1 MLERYG
7 EPCTLRTHP
16 VGPLIVV
23 SRPDSVRAV
32 LTGDG
37 DTFQAG
43 RANGAILPILER
55 DSLLR
60 ADGEQHR
67 RRRHLMAP
75 AFRAAS
81 VDRLADLVVG
91 QTRTAIARWPIGRPF
106 ALLPSLRTITLEV
119 ILGAIIS
126 VPEQAGH
133 AELAW
138 RVRRLLG
145 PAALAAIWLGSRPR
159 RSYSPARVF
168 EHHRQALHLLVR
180 REIQRRRQHAGE
192 HSRGDVL
199 DRLMAGRD
207 ENDAPLDDRAICDE
221 VVTLLIAGHETT
233 SIALAW
239 MFERL
244 VRHPAVLAQAHD
256 ATTDDD
262 TEFLD
267 AVVKES
273 LRTRPPLLDTVRMVT
288 RPVALGGRTVPAGA
302 VVMVS
307 IPLVHRR
314 PDVYPDSE
322 VLRPERFLGT
332 RPAPFEWVPF
342 GGGARR
348 CLGADLAL
356 MEMTNVLAT
365 VLARTHLEADR
376 GQHEPARLLGT
387 ALVPSRRG
395 TIIVRGRRS

>member
-16 VGPLIVV
+16 VGPLVVV
-23 SRPDSVRAV
+23 SHPDSVRAV
-32 LTGDG
+32 LTGDAE
-37 DTFQAG
+37 TFQAG

-55 DSLLR
+55 HSVLR
-60 ADGEQHR
+60 ADGERHR
-67 RRRHLMAP
+67 QRRQLLAP
-75 AFRAAS
+75 AFRAGS
-81 VDRLADLVVG
+81 VDRLADSVVG
-91 QTRTAIARWPIGRPF
+91 QTRAAIARWPIGRPF

-119 ILGAIIS
+119 ILGAVIS
-126 VPEQAGH
+126 VPEQAGQ
-133 AELAW
+133 AELAS
-138 RVRRLLG
+138 RVKRLLG
-145 PAALAAIWLGSRPR
+145 PAAMAAIWLGNRPR
-159 RSYSPARVF
+159 WSYSPARAF
-168 EHHRQALHLLVR
+168 EHHREALHVLVR
-180 REIQRRRQHAGE
+180 QEIQRRRQHAGE

-221 VVTLLIAGHETT
+221 VVTLLIAGYETT

-244 VRHPAVLAQAHD
+244 VRHPAVLAQAHG
-256 ATTDDD
+256 ATTDGN
-262 TEFLD
+262 TGFLD

-314 PDVYPDSE
+314 EDVYPDAE
-322 VLRPERFLGT
+322 VLRPERFLGA
-332 RPAPFEWVPF
+332 RPAPSEWVPF

-365 VLARTHLEADR
+365 VLDRTHLDVDR
-376 GQHEPARLLGT
+376 VQHERTRLLGT

-395 TIIVRGRRS
+395 NVIVKTRRP

>member
-7 EPCTLRTHP
+7 EPCTLRTYP
-16 VGPLIVV
+16 VGPLVV
-23 SRPDSVRAV
+23 VFRPDSVRAL
-32 LTGDG
+32 LTGDAE
-37 DTFQAG
+37 TFQAG
-43 RANGAILPILER
+43 RANGAILPILEP

-60 ADGEQHR
+60 ADGERHR
-67 RRRHLMAP
+67 RRRHLLAP

-81 VDRLADLVVG
+81 VDGLADRVVG
-91 QTRTAIARWPIGRPF
+91 QTQAAIERWPIGRPF

-126 VPEQAGH
+126 VPEQADH

-145 PAALAAIWLGSRPR
+145 PAALAAIWLGNRPR
-159 RSYSPARVF
+159 TSYSPARVF
-168 EHHRQALHLLVR
+168 EHHRQALHVLVR

-192 HSRGDVL
+192 NSRGDVL

-233 SIALAW
+233 AIALAW

-244 VRHPAVLAQAHD
+244 VRHPAVLAQARR
-256 ATTDDD
+256 ATTCGD
-262 TEFLD
+262 TGFLD

-288 RPVALGGRTVPAGA
+288 RPVALAGRTIPAGA

-314 PDVYPDSE
+314 EDTYPDAQE
-322 VLRPERFLGT
+322 LRPERFLGT
-332 RPAPFEWVPF
+332 QPAPSDWVPF

-356 MEMTNVLAT
+356 MEMTHVLAT
-365 VLARTHLEADR
+365 VLARTDLEADR
-376 GQHEPARLLGT
+376 VQHERARLLGT

-395 TIIVRGRRS
+395 TIIVTGRLS

>member
-1 MLERYG
+1 MLDRYG

-16 VGPLIVV
+16 VGPLVVV

-32 LTGDG
+32 LTGDAE
-37 DTFQAG
+37 TFQAG
-43 RANGAILPILER
+43 RANGAILPILEP

-60 ADGEQHR
+60 ADGERHR
-67 RRRHLMAP
+67 RRRHILAP

-81 VDRLADLVVG
+81 VDRLADTVVS
-91 QTRTAIARWPIGRPF
+91 QTLAAIERWPTGRPF

-126 VPEQAGH
+126 MPEQAGH
-133 AELAW
+133 ADLAW

-145 PAALAAIWLGSRPR
+145 PAAMAAIWLGSQPRPP
-159 RSYSPARVF
+159 YSPARVF

-180 REIQRRRQHAGE
+180 REIQRRRQHGGE

-199 DRLMAGRD
+199 DRLMADRD

-244 VRHPAVLAQAHD
+244 VRHPAVLAEARG
-256 ATTDDD
+256 ATTHGDNR
-262 TEFLD
+262 FLD

-288 RPVALGGRTVPAGA
+288 RPVALGGRTVPAGS

-314 PDVYPDSE
+314 QDVYPDAE

-332 RPAPFEWVPF
+332 RPAPSEWVPF

-365 VLARTHLEADR
+365 VLARTHLVAAG
-376 GQHEPARLLGT
+376 GQHERARLLGT

-395 TIIVRGRRS
+395 TVIVRARRS